1 MGRPW
6 QDKTITDP
14 EMTRPLFS
22 KSLDDLV
29 AIFESSNDNL
39 RALRTL
45 LSELEHRNTAGAK
58 SLKAAVS
65 NRIVGI
71 MEQSRSN
78 SAPDHATE
86 QSDGFRVQIVRPDQ
100 AIVGQSTEAVPTT
113 DETSASPE
121 WNNGLADTLNEI
133 RQRLLDLTR
142 RNALLNYRHPRGR
155 SIRVID
161 EMLDQLFDRLLSEDR
176 FIFEPLPRVPL
187 PHEEMPDST
196 REFLEAQNNWRRP
209 SRTEWAKMHDIEPG
223 FELPQ
228 AGSQARRHTDL
239 VIQTLLFPDELETRL
254 RSIAANA
261 RTAIEESGANILYL
275 AFGFLEWTESD
286 DSDQKSLA
294 PLVLLPITLKKAK
307 GLDSRTR
314 REKYGL
320 EYSGEDLQSNLSLKE
335 RLIRDFSLELPDL
348 EDEDTPEEYI
358 SRCQGLLIDNP
369 SWSIHRFVT
378 LGFFQFGKLLMYLDL
393 DPERWPEGSQIQDHP
408 QIDRLLTGSGG
419 DGDQASEPVD
429 VDSIPLDAPEAL
441 IIEGADSSQ
450 HQAIVDASKKRS
462 MVIEGPPGTGKSQ
475 TITNIIGV
483 SLAQGK
489 SVLFV
494 SEKLAAL
501 EVVKSRLEKSGLGE
515 FCLELHS
522 HKTQKRKFL
531 DDLEKRVEMRRPVS
545 RTGDHGTCRTNYE
558 NRRAHIAN
566 YLRAVNKKVADYDQ
580 TRHDL
585 FCKSALLGSKLPA
598 PIQESVS
605 TESLDEA
612 PSPSKRQQ
620 AINLAKKADE
630 VRQNMETTI
639 GKIGSHPLYGLIPVS
654 AQDAKEKAADQLRG
668 WWQTAVDLHR
678 RAFGPEAVETTA
690 QLQTTGM
697 LRTAL
702 AIYELLDRSISD
714 TYRIDK
720 LCSLQSPTVE
730 IKRLLDIEQHVFD
743 ITRRAAAIW
752 HLERNDP
759 DAIYDDI
766 KSAMALLQS
775 DNLDLTHHKAS
786 QISEINQCLD
796 RLDSQ
801 ISDVAA
807 GVIEIQRLLGVNFEQ
822 NVEGID
828 TAAQSIML
836 SAKRPRQSLDVR
848 QPVLESLRN
857 YDLLDILLRDLH
869 ELKKS
874 RAKLSMQFDLPNAI
888 DVEQIEAVTPILR
901 GASLLSRF
909 SSEWRSANEIYQ
921 RLRHKKTWFRTSQ
934 AKARD
939 FDSIVTYYTKK
950 RDFERNSDNAGLL
963 GPMFKGMDT
972 PADEV
977 VDVCK
982 WYRLIRESLSDQPDL
997 KGAAGQRLMRL
1008 EADSFSEI
1016 DAVAATPFVNAAVY
1030 AKDVL
1035 ASLNTIDSGIN
1046 EYLFSDGWQSV
1057 VEKVGKLKDRVQ
1069 SATEL
1074 IFKHCSDNTL
1084 QIDQGFELLSVL
1096 LSLQAD
1102 TSRVELHAGLLSAPR
1117 KRTWEDSEIGEVHT
1131 LFQIAQA
1138 IDREEM
1144 DSPIRRLSPLYASS
1158 SADVRDKTSEVGRLY
1173 EVYKTA
1179 RSLAETLFEL
1189 DDYKLFGGHQDE
1201 VSFSDVTEKLE
1212 AAQVSDQVIDTWC
1225 SLAES
1230 AESIEKV
1237 IPGLERHRNLLYD
1250 ANLHVGTYSA
1260 TVEYL
1265 TLAKVADRE
1274 IASEPTLENF
1284 NTEGHAKIL
1293 REFRSID
1300 DELRA
1305 IASNEVAVELL
1316 RRNVPAGQSGKKV
1329 GDLTELKLLRHE
1341 IGKQRRHL
1349 PIRKLVHRAGRALK
1363 ALKPCFMM
1371 GPLSVAQYLTPG
1383 EVSFDIIVM
1392 DEASQMRPEDSL
1404 GAIARG
1410 SQLIVVGD
1418 PKQLPPT
1425 SFFDRLND
1433 DTNDDE
1439 DEALTFGA
1447 QESILD
1453 IAAPILGAT
1462 RTLTWHYRSRH
1473 ESLIAFSNYSFY
1485 GNNLLLFP
1493 TAHSAERHLG
1503 LKYHRV
1509 NGVYS
1514 DQTNEAEAQ
1523 ELVRA
1528 VVHEIKSGRRRS
1540 IGIVAVNARQAN
1552 VLRDTWDR
1560 YIREMPEIEELL
1572 AEDDDD
1578 DDLERLFIKNLEN
1591 VQGDER
1597 DVIFISLTYG
1607 KDANGNFYQR
1617 FVPINRDTGW
1627 RRLNVLFTRARE
1639 QMVVFSSMDSAMIA
1653 PGPNA
1658 RRGVTA
1664 LKDFLSY
1671 CESGVVPETPVR
1683 TGRDPDSPFEIDV
1696 ANEVE
1701 RFGLK
1706 TEFQVG
1712 VAGFFVDIGVY
1723 DPREPGHYLMGIE
1736 CDGATYHSSQSA
1748 RDRDKI
1754 RQEILENLGW
1764 NIYRIWSTDWFANSA
1779 NAREKLHSALRVV
1792 KLEADSRA
1800 SLRESETVSAPEARD
1815 VEPEYSAME
1824 LPLEAVEDSIIEA
1837 PPFQELESRLMD
1849 LRVRLDEDFPDVI
1862 PENSLLCDD
1871 LIAEFLEHRPTSAE
1885 EFHRRIPLAMRE
1897 KIDSH
1902 QARAYLSTVLMIME
1916 Q

>member
-1 MGRPW
+1 MS
-6 QDKTITDP
+6 
-14 EMTRPLFS
+14 RPLFG

-29 AIFESSNDNL
+29 EIFKSSSDHVSVL
-39 RALRTL
+39 RVL
-45 LSELEHRNTAGAK
+45 LNELNHRSTAGAN
-58 SLKAAVS
+58 SLKATVS
-65 NRIVGI
+65 KRIVELLEARASSPNPQNADAQGDI
-71 MEQSRSN
+71 PVASPDRLAHIAEKRSVEN
-78 SAPDHATE
+78 AQTA
-86 QSDGFRVQIVRPDQ
+86 
-100 AIVGQSTEAVPTT
+100 QSTVKKSAKTT
-113 DETSASPE
+113 ASDD
-121 WNNGLADTLNEI
+121 LADTLNEI

-161 EMLDQLFDRLLSEDR
+161 EMPDQLFDRLLGGDR
-176 FIFEPLPRVPL
+176 FIFEPLPRVPS
-187 PHEEMPDST
+187 PHEDMPDST

-209 SRTEWAKMHDIEPG
+209 SRTEWAKMHDIEAG
-223 FELPQ
+223 YELPE

-239 VIQTLLFPDELETRL
+239 VVQTLLFPGELETRL

-294 PLVLLPITLKKAK
+294 PLVLLPVTLNKAK
-307 GLDSRTR
+307 GLDAHTR

-320 EYSGEDLQSNLSLKE
+320 EYSGEDLQPNLSLKE
-335 RLIRDFSLELPDL
+335 RIFGDFSLVLPEL
-348 EDEDTPEEYI
+348 EDEDTLEKYFG
-358 SRCQGLLIDNP
+358 RCQGLLTEKP

-393 DPERWPEGSQIQDHP
+393 DPERWPDGSQIQDHP
-408 QIDRLLTGSGG
+408 QIEQLLTGSGG
-419 DGDQASEPVD
+419 NGQQGFEPVD

-462 MVIEGPPGTGKSQ
+462 MVIVGPPGTGKSQ

-483 SLAQGK
+483 SLAQGR

-531 DDLEKRVEMRRPVS
+531 DDLERRVEMRPPGS
-545 RTGDHGTCRTNYE
+545 RAADHEMRRTTYV
-558 NRRAHIAN
+558 NRRTQISD
-566 YLRAVNKKVADYDQ
+566 YLQSVYEKVVDYDQ

-585 FCKSALLGSKLPA
+585 FCRSALLGSKLPESV
-598 PIQESVS
+598 QESCS
-605 TESLDEA
+605 TESLAEA
-612 PSPSKRQQ
+612 PSPANRQQ
-620 AINLAKKADE
+620 GIDLAKRADD
-630 VRQNMETTI
+630 VRQNIEAEI
-639 GKIGSHPLYGLIPVS
+639 GSISSHPLYGLLPVS
-654 AQDAKEKAADQLRG
+654 AQEAKVKAADHLRG
-668 WWQTAVDLHR
+668 WWESAVHLHR
-678 RAFGPEAVETTA
+678 RAFGPEAIETTA
-690 QLQTTGM
+690 QLRSTGM
-697 LRTAL
+697 LSKAL
-702 AIYELLDRSISD
+702 AIYQLLDTSICKS
-714 TYRIDK
+714 YRIDK
-720 LCSLQSPTVE
+720 LCSVQTPTVE

-743 ITRRAAAIW
+743 ITRRTAAIW
-752 HLERNDP
+752 NLERNDP

-766 KSAMALLQS
+766 KIAMTLLQS
-775 DNLDLTHHKAS
+775 DNLDLTPHKAS
-786 QISEINQCLD
+786 QISDINQYLD

-801 ISDVAA
+801 VNNVAA
-807 GVIEIQRLLGVNFEQ
+807 GVFEVQQVLCVFVEQ
-822 NVEGID
+822 NVRGID
-828 TAAQSIML
+828 TVEQLILL
-836 SAKRPRQSLDVR
+836 SAKRPRQALDVR

-857 YDLLDILLRDLH
+857 YDLLDILVRDLR
-869 ELKKS
+869 ELRKS
-874 RAKLSMQFDLPNAI
+874 RAKLSMQFDLPNTI
-888 DVEQIEAVTPILR
+888 DVEQVEAATPILR

-909 SSEWRSANEIYQ
+909 SSEWRSANQIYQ
-921 RLRHKKTWFRTSQ
+921 GLRHKKTWFRTSQ

-939 FDSIVTYYTKK
+939 FDSIITFYTKK
-950 RDFERNSDNAGLL
+950 RDFERNSDYAGLL
-963 GPMFKGMDT
+963 GPMFQGMDT
-972 PADEV
+972 PADDV
-977 VDVCK
+977 ADVCK
-982 WYRLIRESLSDQPDL
+982 WYRQIRESLSDQPDI
-997 KGAAGQRLMRL
+997 KGAAAQQLMRL
-1008 EADSFSEI
+1008 TDDSFSRI
-1016 DAVAATPFVNAAVY
+1016 DALASSPFANAAVY
-1030 AKDVL
+1030 AKDAL
-1035 ASLNTIDSGIN
+1035 TSLDSLDQGISG
-1046 EYLFSDGWQSV
+1046 YLFSGGWDSV
-1057 VEKVGKLKDRVQ
+1057 VEKVRKLKNVVQ
-1069 SATEL
+1069 TATEL
-1074 IFKHCSDNTL
+1074 TFKHCGDNTV
-1084 QIDQGFELLSVL
+1084 QIDQGFELLITLV
-1096 LSLQAD
+1096 SLQTE
-1102 TSRVELHAGLLSAPR
+1102 TSRVELHASLLAVHR
-1117 KRTWEDSEIGEVHT
+1117 KRTWEETEIRQLQKMLKIAEVIDGEKV
-1131 LFQIAQA
+1131 
-1138 IDREEM
+1138 

-1158 SADVRDKTSEVGRLY
+1158 SADVRDKTSEVGRLH
-1173 EVYKTA
+1173 EVYKSK
-1179 RSLAETLFEL
+1179 RSLTETLFEI

-1201 VSFSDVTEKLE
+1201 VSFSEVTGKLE
-1212 AAQVSDQVIDTWC
+1212 TAQVSDQVINSWC

-1230 AESIEKV
+1230 VESIEAV
-1237 IPGLERHRNLLYD
+1237 LPGLETHRYLLYD
-1250 ANLHVGTYSA
+1250 ANFDVGTYSG

-1265 TLAKVADRE
+1265 TLAKVAKRE
-1274 IASEPTLENF
+1274 IASEPILENF

-1293 REFRSID
+1293 SEFRSID

-1305 IASNEVAVELL
+1305 IASNEVASELL
-1316 RRNVPAGQSGKKV
+1316 GRRVPAGHSGKKV
-1329 GDLTELKLLRHE
+1329 GDLTERKLIAWE
-1341 IGKQRRHL
+1341 INKQRRHL

-1383 EVSFDIIVM
+1383 EVSFDIVIM

-1433 DTNDDE
+1433 ATDEDE
-1439 DEALTFGA
+1439 DEALTFGS

-1453 IAAPILGAT
+1453 IAAPILGNT

-1485 GNNLLLFP
+1485 DNKLLLFP

-1503 LKYHRV
+1503 LTYHRV

-1514 DQTNEAEAQ
+1514 DQTNESEAQ
-1523 ELVRA
+1523 DLVRA

-1597 DVIFISLTYG
+1597 DAIFISLTYG

-1617 FVPINRDTGW
+1617 FGPINRDTGW

-1639 QMVVFSSMDSAMIA
+1639 QMVVFSSMDSAMIV
-1653 PGPNA
+1653 PGPSA

-1664 LKDFLSY
+1664 LKGFLSY
-1671 CESGVVPETPVR
+1671 CESGVVPETTVR

-1696 ANEVE
+1696 ADEVD

-1712 VAGFFVDIGVY
+1712 VAGFFVDIGVF

-1792 KLEADSRA
+1792 KLEADNRA

-1815 VEPEYSAME
+1815 AEPEYSALE

-1837 PPFQELESRLMD
+1837 PPIQELQSRLLD
-1849 LRVRLDEDFPDVI
+1849 LRVRLDEDFPDVN
-1862 PENSLLCDD
+1862 PENSLLSND
-1871 LIAEFLEHRPTSAE
+1871 LISEFMKNRPTSAE
-1885 EFHRRIPLAMRE
+1885 EFHRRIPLAMRQ
-1897 KIDSH
+1897 KIDAH